1 MGNEA
6 LLLILNWQENLEM
19 LWKLALDIGLI

>member
-1 MGNEA
+1 MGNET